1 MGHLKARSK
10 TYREERGVVERRPWH
25 PSPSVKKQEEVE
37 EKEEEKGPRYKKQ
50 HSEGFRIGSH
60 EGHRSVSKV

>member
-1 MGHLKARSK
+1 M
-10 TYREERGVVERRPWH
+10 VERRPWH

-50 HSEGFRIGSH
+50 QSEGFRIGSH
-60 EGHRSVSKV
+60 EGHRAVSKV